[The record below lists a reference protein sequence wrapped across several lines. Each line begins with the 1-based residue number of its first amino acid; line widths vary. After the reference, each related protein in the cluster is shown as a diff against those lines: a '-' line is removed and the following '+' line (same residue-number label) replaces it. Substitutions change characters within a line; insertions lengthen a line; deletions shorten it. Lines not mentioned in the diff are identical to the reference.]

1 MYHGILIKTIVMV
14 LLSDYYL
21 RRMPFDIIDYM
32 LFVCVFMCIYLL
44 YTYICLL
51 VFFTIEIY
59 HAV

>member
-21 RRMPFDIIDYM
+21 RRMPCDIIDYM